1 MNAEKYVIININVI
15 KNGENKKENLTKSDV
30 KLISNTWNGNCF
42 FKSISQFINNC
53 ENYHI

>member
-30 KLISNTWNGNCF
+30 KLISNT
-42 FKSISQFINNC
+42 
-53 ENYHI
+53 